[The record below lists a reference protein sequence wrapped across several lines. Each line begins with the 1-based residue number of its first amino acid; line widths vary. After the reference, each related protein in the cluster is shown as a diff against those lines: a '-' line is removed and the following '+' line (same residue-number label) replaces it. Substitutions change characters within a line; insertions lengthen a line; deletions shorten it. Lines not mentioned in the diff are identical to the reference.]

1 MPRWSDWF
9 GGRAS
14 DARAVAYVAALREE
28 PPSQDVEWL
37 ATHGTNGDTDHAR
50 WELRYLRRAVGL
62 LVAQHDA
69 LDDRTASL
77 VASELSHAL
86 AHDPHVDA
94 GKRRIAEQQFN
105 ARLHAYSE
113 ALRRREA
120 GQGAATHGGRTLL
133 EFAGRRDALPSDV
146 VEQASELVARYR
158 ADANRVLRAHFGVA
172 DLPDDVA
179 PSALRPGQR

>member
-1 MPRWSDWF
+1 M
-9 GGRAS
+9 
-14 DARAVAYVAALREE
+14 AYVAALREE

-37 ATHGTNGDTDHAR
+37 ARHGTSGDTDHAR

-105 ARLHAYSE
+105 ARLHAYGE

-120 GQGAATHGGRTLL
+120 GQGAAMHGGRTLL